1 MNRYALAGLLIV
13 IAVVWLLPS
22 AAASQDVRPDASQA
36 TRTLWGD
43 PDLQGVWNNNVS
55 TPLERPEEFSDKAFL
70 TPEELADYTQRRQA
84 SREDRDSRDG
94 RGTDADVRRAY
105 NALWFPVPGDAIS
118 RTSLILD
125 PPDGRIP
132 SLTPVGQRR
141 ADARRGF
148 RQSPPAGPEDRSL
161 WERCITRGVPRTPG
175 GYNNHLQFFQT
186 PDHVVILIEM
196 VHEARII
203 PLDRSPHAPPG
214 VRQWLGDSRGRWEGG
229 TLVVETTN
237 FTNKTNFRGSGEG
250 LHLVERFT
258 RVDTDTLNYEFTVS
272 DPTTW
277 TRSWTATWPLTSLRS
292 AVGGLDQVEV
302 PQMFE
307 YACHEGNYGLVGQ
320 LGGAR
325 AEERKAA
332 AAKQSSR

>member
-1 MNRYALAGLLIV
+1 MCQGSFATMLVALATVCLV
-13 IAVVWLLPS
+13 PS
-22 AAASQDVRPDASQA
+22 PVTGQDVGQGASDAP
-36 TRTLWGD
+36 RTEWGD
-43 PDLQGVWNNNVS
+43 SDLQGIWNNNNS
-55 TPLERPEEFSDKAFL
+55 TPLERPNEFAGKAIL
-70 TPEELADYTQRRQA
+70 TPEELAAYTQRRQA

-94 RGTDADVRRAY
+94 RGTESDVRRAY
-105 NALWFPVPGDAIS
+105 NALWFPVPGTAIS

-125 PPDGRIP
+125 PQDGVIP
-132 SLTPVGQRR
+132 PLTTDGQRR

-148 RQSPPAGPEDRSL
+148 RQVPPAGPEDRSL

-175 GYNNHLQFFQT
+175 GYNNHFQFFQT

-196 VHEARII
+196 VHEPRII
-203 PLDRSPHAPPG
+203 PLDGSPHLSSSIP
-214 VRQWLGDSRGRWEGG
+214 QWLGDPRGRWEGD

-237 FTNKTNFRGSGEG
+237 FSTKTNFRGSGQG

-258 RVDTDTLNYEFTVS
+258 RVDADTLDYEFTVE

-277 TRSWTATWPLTSLRS
+277 THGWTAAWPLTSLQS
-292 AVGGLDQVEV
+292 EVGGLDQVEV
-302 PQMFE
+302 PEMFE

-325 AEERKAA
+325 AEERQAPT
-332 AAKQSSR
+332 QDTR